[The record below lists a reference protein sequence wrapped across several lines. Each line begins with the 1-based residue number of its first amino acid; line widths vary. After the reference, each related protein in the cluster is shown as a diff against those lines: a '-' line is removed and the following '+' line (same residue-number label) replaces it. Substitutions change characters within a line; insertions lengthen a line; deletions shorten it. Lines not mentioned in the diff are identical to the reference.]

1 MVSRSH
7 LSDALEPSEP
17 AAPVIPEPAPPETA
31 ADPDTGAPPPTA
43 EGSPQSSRRG
53 IGGLLGETLQIVVP
67 AVLLALVLHIF
78 MAQATVVYGQS
89 MQPNLMPSERLVIEK
104 VSYRFH
110 EPRRADIVVLDLPQ
124 MSELLI
130 KRVVALPGETVEIR
144 DGYLWID
151 GRPLDE
157 PYVFN
162 RDASWYGPI
171 TLGPDMYFVMG
182 DNRGNSNDSRVFG
195 PVPRQAIV
203 GRAWIRYWPLN
214 RFQLLH

>member
-1 MVSRSH
+1 MATRSH
-7 LSDALEPSEP
+7 LSDALEPAE
-17 AAPVIPEPAPPETA
+17 APPEKA
-31 ADPDTGAPPPTA
+31 MDPETGSPPPA
-43 EGSPQSSRRG
+43 REDRRPPSSRPG
-53 IGGLLGETLQIVVP
+53 IGALLGETLQIVVP

-130 KRVVALPGETVEIR
+130 KRVVGLPGETVEIR

-182 DNRGNSNDSRVFG
+182 DNRSNSNDSRVFG
-195 PVPRQAIV
+195 PVSRQAIV

-214 RFQLLH
+214 RFQVLH